1 MQVVW
6 GCLRFAALAEAFAAG
21 KLPTRDA
28 FMHILGAFV
37 RGSHKS
43 NMQALKQALAGESWG
58 AAAARAQPGGTSS
71 MDTSSGPDASCM
83 QHSLASRAYLIPAF
97 GADGFVGDFGDGS
110 PPGNPFRKQGRTAG
124 GMLGTRAGATVA
136 SCLMKS
142 GSTPTCPT
150 CKFSSC
156 AIAHGKSVIVDF
168 LCWLWANS

>member
-1 MQVVW
+1 VQVVW

-43 NMQALKQALAGESWG
+43 NMQALKQALAAESWG

-83 QHSLASRAYLIPAF
+83 QHSLASSAYLIPAF

-124 GMLGTRAGATVA
+124 GVLGTRAGATVA

-150 CKFSSC
+150 CTRQIC
-156 AIAHGKSVIVDF
+156 Y
-168 LCWLWANS
+168 C